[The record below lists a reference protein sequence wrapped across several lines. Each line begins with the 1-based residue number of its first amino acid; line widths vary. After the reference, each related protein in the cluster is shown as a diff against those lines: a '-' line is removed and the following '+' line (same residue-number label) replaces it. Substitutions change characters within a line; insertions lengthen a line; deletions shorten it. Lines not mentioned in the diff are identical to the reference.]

1 MRLSK
6 TLASLLILLVL
17 IAAVRYTEDSWL
29 VPLREALHLSV
40 APCTAPITYSI
51 GSIDPRF
58 GISSTTLRAEV
69 AQAAD
74 MWQKPAQKT
83 LFEYKEKGGDV
94 TVRLVYDERQ
104 ETTQQ
109 LASDSADIAVGK
121 TAYDTT
127 KMRYDT
133 LVAQVEDERARYAA
147 LQTQYE
153 SALDAYNSEVAR
165 WNARGGAPP
174 SVYTQLAQQKE
185 SLTQQKQTLGAAQT
199 ALNADIATLNALGA
213 QLNIQAKT
221 VNGDVMHY
229 NQTGA
234 SLGEFEEGLYEQNE
248 AGRTITIYS
257 YASKTKLLRVLAHE
271 MGHALGLEHVNDP
284 EAIMYKVNTGSS
296 LFITAADIQ
305 ALNTLC
311 NAEAH

>member
-6 TLASLLILLVL
+6 TLASLLIFLILVL
-17 IAAVRYTEDSWL
+17 AVRYTEDSWL
-29 VPLREALHLSV
+29 IPVREALHLSP
-40 APCTAPITYSI
+40 APCTTPITYSI

-58 GISSTTLRAEV
+58 GISSTTLRADL

-83 LFEYKEKGGDV
+83 LFEYQEKGGEV
-94 TVRLVYDERQ
+94 VVRLVYDERQ
-104 ETTQQ
+104 ATTKQ

-121 TAYDTT
+121 TSYDAT
-127 KMRYDT
+127 KMRYDSLYT
-133 LVAQVEDERARYAA
+133 QVEKQRAQYAA
-147 LQTQYE
+147 QQTQYE
-153 SALDAYNSEVAR
+153 SALNAYNREVAQ
-165 WNARGGAPP
+165 WNTRGGAP
-174 SVYTQLAQQKE
+174 SSLYTQLAQQKE
-185 SLTQQKQTLGAAQT
+185 SLTRQKQTLEVAQA
-199 ALNADIATLNALGA
+199 ALNADIAELNTLGT
-213 QLNIQAKT
+213 QLNTQAKT

-234 SLGEFEEGLYEQNE
+234 SLGEFEEGLYEENE
-248 AGRTITIYS
+248 SGRTITIYS

-271 MGHALGLEHVNDP
+271 MGHALGLEHVDDP
-284 EAIMYKVNTGSS
+284 TAIMYKVNSGSS

-311 NAEAH
+311 NK